1 MVPSI
6 ARQSVIIKCNAQKS
20 VLLGNYEFYY
30 AAGLLKSLLDLKL
43 SEETKPK
50 ELLEELLAQLE
61 GRTAGDKRAQYLI
74 GMVEDYDASPDYDG
88 QMQELFRWGE
98 TEQDMWEVGT
108 ERTTS

>member
-74 GMVEDYDASPDYDG
+74 GARLRRADAGAVPVGGNGTGYVGSGY
-88 QMQELFRWGE
+88 GE
-98 TEQDMWEVGT
+98 NVVGDLK
-108 ERTTS
+108 ERG